1 MDEILCKYFEFGW
14 PIGYCKESNHES
26 AEKPLINYFSF
37 FR

>member
-1 MDEILCKYFEFGW
+1 MDEILCKYFEIGW

-26 AEKPLINYFSF
+26 EKPLINYFSF